1 MYTCTCT
8 DYLIKSLSCKHIHA
22 VHMARNNVEIK
33 PVVEENDCPD
43 YTHSLEVLK
52 LLVHQEKLQTS
63 SDTERLKELDLQG
76 LNDIT
81 DLFTTSNSIDV
92 LRALVD
98 GMQNAYTIACGLQ
111 KMDSVQHFEKKSE
124 YPSNKNFE
132 KQHRLVSTKKKE
144 TKRSKLRLKKPNSDD
159 KIILVNEL
167 STNTA
172 KVCALCF
179 SASDKMGS
187 SSSEFL
193 KCVSCKMFNPF

>member
-1 MYTCTCT
+1 MG
-8 DYLIKSLSCKHIHA
+8 
-22 VHMARNNVEIK
+22 
-33 PVVEENDCPD
+33 
-43 YTHSLEVLK
+43 
-52 LLVHQEKLQTS
+52 LQ
-63 SDTERLKELDLQG
+63 R

-81 DLFTTSNSIDV
+81 ALLTTSNNIDV
-92 LRALVD
+92 LRVLVD
-98 GMQNAYTIACGLQ
+98 GIHNAYTIACGLQ

-159 KIILVNEL
+159 KIRIVNEL

-179 SASDKMGS
+179 SVSDKMGS
-187 SSSEFL
+187 SSSEFFE
-193 KCVSCKMFNPF
+193 CVSCKCLSHFACDLFVGTSSEGLDICSGCRG